1 MDQLAAHADT
11 TPDKPAVI
19 DDRPGETPRTMTFVE
34 LNSFANR
41 IASGLLER
49 GARPGSKLMWC
60 GKNSLELVA
69 FTHAARK
76 VGALAV
82 PLNYRLSDEETT
94 YVVTNSDTE
103 LVWVDAEF
111 AALFDRIR
119 PDIDNV
125 RDVVVFGG
133 DARDGQVPADDF
145 LGEDVEP
152 VEPET
157 PAGTMIYTS
166 GTTGHPKGAVK
177 TGAASIEQSKG
188 LLDLLGYVPED
199 IHLTC
204 GPLYHSGPGGF
215 ARIAHTLGHTVV
227 VQHKFDAEDW
237 LRLLTEYRATSSFSA
252 PTPIRMICDLPD
264 EVKARYDTSS
274 MRVMVANAA
283 PWSFS
288 LKEAYLDD
296 FPEESLWEI
305 YGSTELGVNC
315 VLPPADQRRKPG
327 SCGKAAPNVDV
338 ALFTA
343 DGVEITEPDVPGELF
358 VRASSVLDT
367 YYKAEEKFAADHREG
382 GWHTVGDIA
391 YVDDEGYYFICDRK
405 TDMII
410 SGGVNI
416 YPAEIEDALERHPG
430 IYESAVV
437 GVPDDKWGESVLAC
451 IVRRDAGLTVDDV
464 EAHARTHL
472 AGYKVPRHIEFVDE
486 IPKTGS
492 NKILKRSL
500 RERFAPT
507 DVASSN
513 RS

>member
-1 MDQLAAHADT
+1 MDQLAAHAAAM
-11 TPDKPAVI
+11 PDKVAVI
-19 DDRPGETPRTMTFVE
+19 DDRPGETPRSMTFGE

-41 IASGLLER
+41 IASGLMER
-49 GARPGSKLMWC
+49 GANAGSKLLWC

-76 VGALAV
+76 IGALAV
-82 PLNYRLSDEETT
+82 PLNYRLSDGETT
-94 YVVTNSDTE
+94 YVVTNSDSE
-103 LVWVDAEF
+103 LAWIDAEF
-111 AALFDRIR
+111 APLFDRIR
-119 PDIDNV
+119 PDIGNV

-133 DARDGQVPADDF
+133 DPLAGQVAVDDF
-145 LGEDVEP
+145 LGDDVEP
-152 VEPET
+152 PQPST

-177 TGAASIEQSKG
+177 TGGASLEQSKG
-188 LLDLLGYVPED
+188 LLDLLGYVPDD

-215 ARIAHTLGHTVV
+215 ARIAHTLGHTLV

-237 LRLLTEYRATSSFSA
+237 LRLLTTHRATSSFSA

-283 PWSFS
+283 PWSFA

-296 FPEESLWEI
+296 FPEESLWEV

-315 VLPPADQRRKPG
+315 VLAPEDQRRKPG
-327 SCGKAAPNVDV
+327 SCGKPAPDVDV
-338 ALFTA
+338 ALFDAEGERITA
-343 DGVEITEPDVPGELF
+343 PDVPGELY

-367 YYKAEEKFAADHREG
+367 YYKAEEKYAADHREG

-416 YPAEIEDALERHPG
+416 YPAEVEDALERHPG
-430 IYESAVV
+430 VYEAAVV

-451 IVRRDAGLTVDDV
+451 IVRRDDALTVVDV
-464 EAHARTHL
+464 EAHARERL
-472 AGYKVPRHIEFVDE
+472 AGYKVPRRIEFVDE

-492 NKILKRSL
+492 NKILKREL
-500 RERFAPT
+500 RERFAT
-507 DVASSN
+507 S
-513 RS
+513 

>member
-1 MDQLAAHADT
+1 M
-11 TPDKPAVI
+11 I
-19 DDRPGETPRTMTFVE
+19 DDRPGETPRTMTFAE
-34 LNSFANR
+34 LNSCANR
-41 IASGLLER
+41 IALGLLER
-49 GARPGSKLMWC
+49 GAGPGSKLLWC

-103 LVWVDAEF
+103 LVWTDAEF
-111 AALFDRIR
+111 APLFNRIR
-119 PDIDNV
+119 PAIANV

-133 DARDGQVPADDF
+133 DALAGQVADDDF
-145 LGEDVEP
+145 IGDDVEP
-152 VEPET
+152 PEPAV

-177 TGAASIEQSKG
+177 TGGASLEQSKG
-188 LLDLLGYVPED
+188 LLDLLGYVTD
-199 IHLTC
+199 DVHLTC

-215 ARIAHTLGHTVV
+215 ARIAHTLGHTLV

-237 LRLLTEYRATSSFSA
+237 LRLLDTYQATSSFSA

-264 EVKARYDTSS
+264 DVKRKYDTSS

-296 FPEESLWEI
+296 FPEDSLWEV

-315 VLPPADQRRKPG
+315 VLAPADQRRKPG
-327 SCGKAAPNVDV
+327 SCGKPAPDVDV
-338 ALFTA
+338 ALFTP
-343 DGVEITEPDVPGELF
+343 DGDLVTGPHVPGELY

-416 YPAEIEDALERHPG
+416 YPAEIEAALERHPG
-430 IYESAVV
+430 IFEAAVL
-437 GVPDDKWGESVLAC
+437 GTPDEKWGESVLAC
-451 IVRRDAGLTVDDV
+451 IVLRDPALTESDIA
-464 EAHARTHL
+464 AHARQHL
-472 AGYKVPRHIEFVDE
+472 AGYKVPRRIEFVDE

-500 RERFAPT
+500 RERFVPA
-507 DVASSN
+507 
-513 RS
+513 

>member
-1 MDQLAAHADT
+1 MDQLAAHAEAM
-11 TPDKPAVI
+11 PDKTAVI
-19 DDRPGETPRTMTFVE
+19 DDRPGETARLLTFAE

-41 IASGLLER
+41 IASGLVER
-49 GARPGSKLMWC
+49 GAGPGSKLLWC

-82 PLNYRLSDEETT
+82 PLNYRLSDDEST
-94 YVVTNSDTE
+94 YVVDDSDTE
-103 LVWVDAEF
+103 LVWLDAEF
-111 AALFDRIR
+111 APLFHRIR
-119 PDIDNV
+119 GAIGKV

-133 DARDGQVPADDF
+133 DALDGQTPAEEF
-145 LGEDVEP
+145 LGDDVEP
-152 VEPET
+152 AEPAT

-177 TGAASIEQSKG
+177 TGGASLEQSRG
-188 LLDLLGYVPED
+188 LLELLGYRPDDV
-199 IHLTC
+199 HLTC

-215 ARIAHTLGHTVV
+215 ARIAHTLGHTLV
-227 VQHKFDAEDW
+227 VQHRFDAEDW
-237 LRLLTEYRATSSFSA
+237 LRLLTEYQATSSFSA
-252 PTPIRMICDLPD
+252 PTPIRMICDLAD
-264 EVKARYDTSS
+264 DVKARYDTSS

-296 FPEESLWEI
+296 FPEESLWEV

-315 VLPPADQRRKPG
+315 VLAPADQRRKPG
-327 SCGKAAPNVDV
+327 SCGRPAPDVDI
-338 ALFTA
+338 ALLDEA
-343 DGVEITEPDVPGELF
+343 GEEITEPDVPGELY

-367 YYKAEEKFAADHREG
+367 YYKAEEKFAADHRDG

-391 YVDDEGYYFICDRK
+391 YVDAEGYYFICDRK

-416 YPAEIEDALERHPG
+416 YPAEIEAALERHPG
-430 IYESAVV
+430 IFEAAVV
-437 GVPDDKWGESVLAC
+437 GVPDEKWGESVLAC
-451 IVRRDAGLTVDDV
+451 IVGRDASLTVADV
-464 EAHARTHL
+464 QDHARAHL
-472 AGYKVPRHIEFVDE
+472 AGYKVPRRIEFVAE

-500 RERFAPT
+500 RERFVP
-507 DVASSN
+507 DMASSKQP
-513 RS
+513 

>member
-1 MDQLAAHADT
+1 MSFA
-11 TPDKPAVI
+11 
-19 DDRPGETPRTMTFVE
+19 E
-34 LNSFANR
+34 LNACANR

-49 GARPGSKLMWC
+49 GAGPGSKLLWC

-103 LVWVDAEF
+103 LIWTDAEF
-111 AALFDRIR
+111 APLFDRIR
-119 PDIDNV
+119 PAIDDV
-125 RDVVVFGG
+125 RTVVVFGG
-133 DARDGQVPADDF
+133 EALAGQLADDDF
-145 LGEDVEP
+145 MGADVEP
-152 VEPET
+152 PEPAV

-177 TGAASIEQSKG
+177 TGGSSLEQSKG
-188 LLDLLGYVPED
+188 LLDLLGYVPD
-199 IHLTC
+199 DVHLTC

-215 ARIAHTLGHTVV
+215 ARIAHSLGHTLV

-237 LRLLTEYRATSSFSA
+237 LRLLDTYQATSSFSA

-264 EVKARYDTSS
+264 SAKQRYDTSS

-296 FPEESLWEI
+296 FPEDSLWEV

-315 VLPPADQRRKPG
+315 VLAPADQRRKPG
-327 SCGKAAPNVDV
+327 SCGKPAPDVDV
-338 ALFTA
+338 ALFTP
-343 DGVEITEPDVPGELF
+343 DGEMVDEPDVPGELY

-416 YPAEIEDALERHPG
+416 YPAEIEAALERHPG
-430 IYESAVV
+430 IFEAAVL
-437 GVPDDKWGESVLAC
+437 GTPDDKWGESVLAC
-451 IVRRDAGLTVDDV
+451 VVRRDQALTESDI
-464 EAHARTHL
+464 EAHARQHL
-472 AGYKVPRHIEFVDE
+472 AGYKVPRRIEFVDE

-500 RERFAPT
+500 RERFVSA
-507 DVASSN
+507 
-513 RS
+513 

>member
-1 MDQLAAHADT
+1 MDQLAAHAAAM
-11 TPDKPAVI
+11 PDKAAVI
-19 DDRPGETPRTMTFVE
+19 DDRPGPTPRATTFVE
-34 LNSFANR
+34 PNSLANR
-41 IASGLLER
+41 IASGLIER
-49 GARPGSKLMWC
+49 DAASGSKVMWC

-111 AALFDRIR
+111 APLFERIR
-119 PDIDNV
+119 PRIDNV

-133 DARDGQVPADDF
+133 DAREGQVPVDGF
-145 LGEDVEP
+145 LGDDVEP
-152 VEPET
+152 PEPEV

-177 TGAASIEQSKG
+177 TGGSSLEQSKG
-188 LLDLLGYVPED
+188 LLDRLGYEPDDV
-199 IHLTC
+199 HLTC

-215 ARIAHTLGHTVV
+215 ARIAHTLGNTLV

-237 LRLLTEYRATSSFSA
+237 LRLLDTYRATSSFSA

-283 PWSFS
+283 PWSFA
-288 LKEAYLDD
+288 LKEAYLDE
-296 FPEESLWEI
+296 FPEESLWEV

-315 VLPPADQRRKPG
+315 VLAPADQRRKPG
-327 SCGKAAPNVDV
+327 SCGEPAPDVDI
-338 ALFTA
+338 ALFTSE
-343 DGVEITEPDVPGELF
+343 GERITDPDVPGELY

-430 IYESAVV
+430 IFEAAVL
-437 GVPDDKWGESVLAC
+437 GFPDDKWGESVLAC
-451 IVRRDAGLTVDDV
+451 IVRRDSSLTVDDI
-464 EAHARTHL
+464 EAHAREHL
-472 AGYKVPRHIEFVDE
+472 AGYKVPRRVEFVDE

-500 RERFAPT
+500 RERFGAQ

-513 RS
+513 PS

>member
-1 MDQLAAHADT
+1 MDQLATYANL
-11 TPDKPAVI
+11 TPTKTAVV
-19 DDRPGETPRTMTFVE
+19 DDRPGHAPRSMTFRE
-34 LNSFANR
+34 LNSYTNR
-41 IASGLLER
+41 IASGLLDR
-49 GARPGSKLMWC
+49 GTRPGAKLMWC

-76 VGALAV
+76 LGALAV
-82 PLNYRLSDEETT
+82 PLNYRLSDDETT

-103 LVWVDAEF
+103 FVWVDVEF
-111 AALFDRIR
+111 APLFERIR
-119 PDIDNV
+119 PRIDNV

-133 DARDGQVPADDF
+133 AARDGQVAEADF
-145 LGEDVEP
+145 LGDDVEP
-152 VEPET
+152 PEPAV

-177 TGAASIEQSKG
+177 TGGASLEQSKG
-188 LLDLLGYVPED
+188 LLDLLAYEPDDV
-199 IHLTC
+199 HLTC

-215 ARIAHTLGHTVV
+215 ARIAHSLGHTLV

-252 PTPIRMICDLPD
+252 PTPIRMICDLAD
-264 EVKARYDTSS
+264 DVKARYDTSS

-283 PWSFS
+283 PWSFA

-296 FPEESLWEI
+296 FPEESLWEV

-315 VLPPADQRRKPG
+315 VLAPADQRRKPG
-327 SCGKAAPNVDV
+327 SCGKPAPDVDV

-343 DGVEITEPDVPGELF
+343 DGDEITEPDVPGELY

-367 YYKAEEKFAADHREG
+367 YYKAEEKYAADHREG

-416 YPAEIEDALERHPG
+416 YPAEVEDALERHPG
-430 IYESAVV
+430 IFEAAVV
-437 GVPDDKWGESVLAC
+437 GVPDDKWGESVMAC
-451 IVRRDAGLTVDDV
+451 IVRRDGALTAADV
-464 EAHARTHL
+464 EAHAREHL
-472 AGYKVPRHIEFVDE
+472 AGYKVPRRIEFVDE

-500 RERFAPT
+500 RERFVIA
-507 DVASSN
+507 
-513 RS
+513 

>member
-1 MDQLAAHADT
+1 MDQLASHAAAM
-11 TPDKPAVI
+11 PDKVAVI
-19 DDRPGETPRTMTFVE
+19 DDRPGEDVRSMTFAE
-34 LNSFANR
+34 LNSFANH

-49 GARPGSKLMWC
+49 GAGAGSKLIWC

-82 PLNYRLSDEETT
+82 PLNYRLSDAETT
-94 YVVTNSDTE
+94 YVVTNSDSE
-103 LVWVDAEF
+103 LAWIDAEF
-111 AALFDRIR
+111 APLFARVR
-119 PDIDNV
+119 ADIGNV

-133 DARDGQVPADDF
+133 DPHDGQVGVDDF
-145 LGEDVEP
+145 LGDDVEP
-152 VEPET
+152 PEPDT

-177 TGAASIEQSKG
+177 TGGASLEQSKG
-188 LLDLLGYVPED
+188 LLDLLGYEPDD

-215 ARIAHTLGHTVV
+215 ARIAHTLGHTLV

-237 LRLLTEYRATSSFSA
+237 LRLLTTHRATSSFSA
-252 PTPIRMICDLPD
+252 PTPIRMICDLP
-264 EVKARYDTSS
+264 EHVKARYDTSS

-283 PWSFS
+283 PWSFA

-296 FPEESLWEI
+296 FPEESLWEV

-315 VLPPADQRRKPG
+315 VLAPEDQRRKPG
-327 SCGKAAPNVDV
+327 SCGKPAPDVDV
-338 ALFTA
+338 ALFSPEG
-343 DGVEITEPDVPGELF
+343 DRITEPDAPGELY

-367 YYKAEEKFAADHREG
+367 YYKAEEKYAADHREG

-391 YVDDEGYYFICDRK
+391 YVDAEGYYFICDRK

-416 YPAEIEDALERHPG
+416 YPAEVEDALERHPG
-430 IYESAVV
+430 IYEAAVV
-437 GVPDDKWGESVLAC
+437 GVPDEKWGESVLAC
-451 IVRRDAGLTVDDV
+451 IVRRDASLEATDV
-464 EAHARTHL
+464 EAHAREHL
-472 AGYKVPRHIEFVDE
+472 AGYKVPRRIEFVDE

-492 NKILKRSL
+492 NKILKRDL
-500 RERFAPT
+500 RARFAT
-507 DVASSN
+507 A
-513 RS
+513 